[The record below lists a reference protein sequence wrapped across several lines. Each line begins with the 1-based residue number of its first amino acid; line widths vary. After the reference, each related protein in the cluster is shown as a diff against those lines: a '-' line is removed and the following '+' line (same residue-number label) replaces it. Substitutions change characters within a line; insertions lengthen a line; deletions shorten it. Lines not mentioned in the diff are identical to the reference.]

1 MSVGCFRSTR
11 DTVAQCSDLA
21 MCERGPCPSDAASK
35 GPLDSV
41 GDMDDDI
48 PF

>member
-1 MSVGCFRSTR
+1 
-11 DTVAQCSDLA
+11 
-21 MCERGPCPSDAASK
+21 MCERGPCPSEAASK
-35 GPLDSV
+35 SPRDFI